1 MALPRHASPPLEG
14 SPSPQPQPLTK
25 RDVRRNRIMEK
36 LQGMID
42 SFSSNQHQHYR
53 AQLQAVQADMTLI
66 LRADPY
72 SSTFPSTAD
81 AADGDGAGAAGAVLE
96 DGGEEIRALVE
107 SMGAQLPEDEQA
119 QRDYYAMAGSRY
131 KEFVR
136 QVNDLVEE
144 RDADLTALHVSCFP
158 ISALNGDCK
167 CSY

>member
-1 MALPRHASPPLEG
+1 MARHASPFEA

-72 SSTFPSTAD
+72 ATTFPDST
-81 AADGDGAGAAGAVLE
+81 GGVLE
-96 DGGEEIRALVE
+96 DGGEEIRALVD
-107 SMGAQLPEDEQA
+107 SMGAQLPNDEQA

-131 KEFVR
+131 KDFVR

-144 RDADLTALHVSCFP
+144 RDADLVALHVSRHECLLT
-158 ISALNGDCK
+158 ARGTG
-167 CSY
+167 Y

>member
-1 MALPRHASPPLEG
+1 MAMAQHASPFEG
-14 SPSPQPQPLTK
+14 SPSPHPQPMTK
-25 RDVRRNRIMEK
+25 RDVRRDRIMKK

-72 SSTFPSTAD
+72 SS
-81 AADGDGAGAAGAVLE
+81 GAVPAEGEGGALAGSGVLE
-96 DGGEEIRALVE
+96 DGGEEIRQLVE
-107 SMGAQLPEDEQA
+107 SMGAQLPADEQA
-119 QRDYYAMAGSRY
+119 QRDYWAMAGSRY

-144 RDADLTALHVSCFP
+144 RDADLTALHVSCQSSLLGFE
-158 ISALNGDCK
+158 
-167 CSY
+167 